1 MTEGLMPEEVLA
13 ALKPGAVVPA
23 MLVLAHERAPTR
35 PIWCAGAGTFDVA
48 YTTLTQGSH
57 RGLGADMPAQL
68 AAQLAARLA
77 AQLAARLAAQLAAQ
91 LAETTATVPVLKYHK
106 AAQPRAP
113 TKWAR
118 PWRQGFDP
126 ASGGHRCAVLSSG

>member
-35 PIWCAGAGTFDVA
+35 TIWCAGAGTFDVA

-68 AAQLAARLA
+68 AARLAAR
-77 AQLAARLAAQLAAQ
+77 LAAQ

>member
-1 MTEGLMPEEVLA
+1 MPEEVLA

-35 PIWCAGAGTFDVA
+35 TIWCAGAGTFDVA

-57 RGLGADMPAQL
+57 RGLGADMP
-68 AAQLAARLA
+68 

>member
-35 PIWCAGAGTFDVA
+35 TIWSAGAGTFDSA

-57 RGLGADMPAQL
+57 RGLGADMP
-68 AAQLAARLA
+68 

>member
-35 PIWCAGAGTFDVA
+35 TIWCAGAGTFDSA

-57 RGLGADMPAQL
+57 RGLGADMP
-68 AAQLAARLA
+68 

>member
-35 PIWCAGAGTFDVA
+35 TIWCAGAGTFDVA

-57 RGLGADMPAQL
+57 RGLGADMP
-68 AAQLAARLA
+68 

>member
-35 PIWCAGAGTFDVA
+35 TIWCAGAGPVDVA

-68 AAQLAARLA
+68 AARLAAR
-77 AQLAARLAAQLAAQ
+77 LAAQ

>member
-23 MLVLAHERAPTR
+23 MLVLAHE
-35 PIWCAGAGTFDVA
+35 CAGAGTFDSA

-57 RGLGADMPAQL
+57 RGLGADVP
-68 AAQLAARLA
+68 
-77 AQLAARLAAQLAAQ
+77 ARLAAQLAAQ

>member
-35 PIWCAGAGTFDVA
+35 TIWCAGAGTFDSA

-68 AAQLAARLA
+68 AARLAAR
-77 AQLAARLAAQLAAQ
+77 LAAQ